1 MPRNS
6 CVEFKGSKEGIIIYF
21 DENVD
26 FDYLKKQLICK
37 IEAGKHFFNG
47 ARVVDF
53 VGRILTEDEKNE
65 IKEIIHNSYG
75 MVILEKKEE
84 NPIKD
89 TKKEV
94 FEGIEEG
101 NTKFLRTTVRSGQ
114 KINYP
119 GNVVI
124 IGDINPGAE
133 VVAEGNILVMGSMRG
148 FAHAGSSGNQKAF
161 VAAYCLQPTQLRIAE
176 VIARSPDHDTIK
188 PNVPEMAMIKNHAV
202 VIEPYLPN
210 K

>member
-1 MPRNS
+1 MSRNS
-6 CVEFKGSKEGIIIYF
+6 CVEFKGNREGIIIHF

-26 FDYLKKQLICK
+26 FSNLKAQLICK

-53 VGRILTEDEKNE
+53 IGRVLTEDEKNE

-84 NPIKD
+84 NPIKL
-89 TKKEV
+89 TEKKI

-101 NTKFLRTTVRSGQ
+101 NTKFLRATVRSGQ

-119 GNVVI
+119 GNIVI
-124 IGDINPGAE
+124 IGDVNPGAE
-133 VVAEGNILVMGSMRG
+133 VVAEGNILVMGAMRG
-148 FAHAGSSGNQKAF
+148 FAHAGVSGNEKAF

-176 VIARSPDHDTIK
+176 IIARSPDHDMIK
-188 PNVPEMAMIKNHAV
+188 PIVPELAVIKDDIV